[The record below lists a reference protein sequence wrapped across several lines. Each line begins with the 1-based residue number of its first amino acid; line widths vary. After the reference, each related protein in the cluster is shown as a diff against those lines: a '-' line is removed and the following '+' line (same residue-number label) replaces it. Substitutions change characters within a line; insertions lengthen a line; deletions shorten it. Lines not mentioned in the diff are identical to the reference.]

1 MVTTE
6 EFKKRQL
13 HCIRKAAEN
22 CRKMV
27 ELNPNWSV
35 PRWFERNQKRMNDIF
50 LAQPPKENECNV
62 WENVSVEEF
71 MNEFYNPFS
80 FNN

>member
-22 CRKMV
+22 CRK
-27 ELNPNWSV
+27 NGRTQS
-35 PRWFERNQKRMNDIF
+35 
-50 LAQPPKENECNV
+50 
-62 WENVSVEEF
+62 
-71 MNEFYNPFS
+71 
-80 FNN
+80 